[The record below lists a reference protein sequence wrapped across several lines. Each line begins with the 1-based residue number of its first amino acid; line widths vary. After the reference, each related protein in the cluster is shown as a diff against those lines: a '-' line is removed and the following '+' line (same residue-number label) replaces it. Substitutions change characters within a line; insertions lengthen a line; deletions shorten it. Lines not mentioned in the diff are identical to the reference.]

1 VKVNFQGGETWD
13 ALLVAEFKAWLAI
26 WLYMRMKRQSNM
38 KNYWIKEGSVSHC
51 STISKIM
58 SRRRFMALI
67 RCFHITNPATYMRV
81 KDLPGYDKL
90 GQIR

>member
-58 SRRRFMALI
+58 SRRRFMA
-67 RCFHITNPATYMRV
+67 ATYMRV